1 MDQPTY
7 FRGNDKRL
15 LLMFS
20 RRSYNSVLLFNL
32 SSEIDMADVWLFGA
46 SNDKAFATRLTVSRS
61 VTHKFINHHINTTH
75 THTEK

>member
-61 VTHKFINHHINTTH
+61 VTHKFHMTYTYQHH
-75 THTEK
+75 THTR